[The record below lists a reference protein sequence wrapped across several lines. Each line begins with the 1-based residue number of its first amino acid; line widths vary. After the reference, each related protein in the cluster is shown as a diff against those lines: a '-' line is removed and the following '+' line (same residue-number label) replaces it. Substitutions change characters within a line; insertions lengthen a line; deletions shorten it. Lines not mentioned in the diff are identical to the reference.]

1 MIKENQRSSTS
12 EWISLIPTL
21 QVWPEKSFLQLEQQ
35 LLVHIACK
43 RRKRLQLVSEK
54 NKWPLFAA
62 KGDNG
67 LIGYCTRWQGSWL
80 RELQRTYPF
89 TMVRYR
95 GSALQLLRVKSGVF
109 LFFLFFLTKIISFW
123 TFTQSRS
130 ALKTF
135 CLVSNNAAP
144 EILTRLISNKK
155 IISANGS
162 FSRRLLRR
170 NTGGLQIIL
179 KSFTV
184 KLIRLEKS
192 NSWNLLF

>member
-1 MIKENQRSSTS
+1 MLKENQRSSTS

-89 TMVRYR
+89 TMARYR
-95 GSALQLLRVKSGVF
+95 GSALQLLLVKSGVF
-109 LFFLFFLTKIISFW
+109 LFFWTKIISFW